1 MEIKNIVKIQENF
14 TAIMWQAVG
23 NVRTYRS
30 AHCTDL
36 PILALRGSRNFL
48 RLRLNFTINNLIFLI
63 LNL

>member
-23 NVRTYRS
+23 NVRTYRF
-30 AHCTDL
+30 AQCTDL

-48 RLRLNFTINNLIFLI
+48 RLRLNFNNK
-63 LNL
+63 